1 MVPAPAGLPDR
12 LATANRT
19 LVMGVLNITPDS
31 FSDGGKWFD
40 SATAITRGS
49 DLMQSGADIIDIGG
63 ESTRPGSL
71 RIPVAEE
78 LARVLPVITDLAG
91 SKAVISIDT
100 TRAEVA
106 AQAVGA
112 GALIINDVS
121 GGLADPQMVAVAA
134 ETKAIFVISHWR
146 GHSARM
152 YENASYGD
160 VVGEVCAELRRSVAR
175 AVDAGVEPEKIV
187 LDPGLGFAKGPEHN
201 WELLRHYQR
210 LAGLGFPL
218 LIGASRKRFLA
229 ELLTE
234 QWQNDLQSRDDATAA
249 LSALVAQRGAWG
261 VRVHEPAAS
270 AAAVRVVGKWYSSP
284 EPTTQESPQ

>member
-1 MVPAPAGLPDR
+1 MPPAPAGLPEH
-12 LATANRT
+12 LTNVNRT

-40 SATAITRGS
+40 SATAIAHGTELARA
-49 DLMQSGADIIDIGG
+49 GADIIDVGG

-78 LARVLPVITDLAG
+78 LARVLPAITELAG
-91 SKAVISIDT
+91 NGTVISIDT

-106 AQAVGA
+106 AQAVAA
-112 GALIINDVS
+112 GALLINDVS
-121 GGLADPQMVAVAA
+121 GGLADPQMAEVAA
-134 ETKAIFVISHWR
+134 QTKAIFVISHWR

-160 VVGEVCAELRRSVAR
+160 VVAEVCAELRRSVEAALR
-175 AVDAGVEPEKIV
+175 AGVEQDKIV

-201 WELLRHYQR
+201 WELLRNYQR
-210 LAGLGFPL
+210 LADLRFPL

-249 LSALVAQRGAWG
+249 VSALVAQQGAWG
-261 VRVHEPAAS
+261 VRVHEPASS
-270 AAAVRVVGKWYSSP
+270 AAAVRVVGKWQSSP
-284 EPTTQESPQ
+284 NPTTQESTQ

>member
-1 MVPAPAGLPDR
+1 MSPAPTGLPEH
-12 LATANRT
+12 LANANRT

-40 SATAITRGS
+40 STTAIAHGTE
-49 DLMQSGADIIDIGG
+49 LIQSGADIIDVGG

-78 LARVLPVITDLAG
+78 LARVLPAITELASTG
-91 SKAVISIDT
+91 AVISIDT

-106 AQAVGA
+106 AQAVAA
-112 GALIINDVS
+112 GALLINDVS
-121 GGLADPQMVAVAA
+121 GGLADPQMAEVAA
-134 ETKAIFVISHWR
+134 QTEAIFVISHWR

-160 VVGEVCAELRRSVAR
+160 VVVEVCAELSQSVEAALR
-175 AVDAGVEPEKIV
+175 AGVEQDKIV

-201 WELLRHYQR
+201 WELLRNYQR
-210 LAGLGFPL
+210 LADLGFPL

-249 LSALVAQRGAWG
+249 VSALVAQQGAWG
-261 VRVHEPAAS
+261 VRVHEPASS
-270 AAAVRVVGKWYSSP
+270 AAAVRVVGKWQSSP
-284 EPTTQESPQ
+284 NLTTQESTQ